1 MTALPQMSSAQLR
14 IFYEGLPDGYCK
26 EFVRGRAD
34 TLLRSGQSMTT
45 AMQTAIVE
53 SIDYF
58 PEVHLLLRGHLPR
71 PFDDSDRQ
79 VALLVAETAIQL
91 RTDFIALRDTLEPMR
106 TDYIALRDDN
116 TALRQVVDG
125 YQLSER
131 LHRTGSAYAAEE
143 AVLEGKGKGKGK
155 AAADFR
161 PFSGKGHR
169 LDGM

>member
-1 MTALPQMSSAQLR
+1 MTALPLMSSAQLR
-14 IFYEGLPDGYCK
+14 TAFESLPDGYCK
-26 EFVRGRAD
+26 DFVRGRAD

-58 PEVHLLLRGHLPR
+58 PEVHLLLRGYLPR

-91 RTDFIALRDTLEPMR
+91 RTVSIALRDTLEQ
-106 TDYIALRDDN
+106 TQDDN
-116 TALRQVVDG
+116 TELRQVVGG
-125 YQLSER
+125 YQLSDR
-131 LHRTGSAYAAEE
+131 LRRTGSAYAAEE

>member
-26 EFVRGRAD
+26 EFVRSRAD
-34 TLLRSGQSMTT
+34 TLLLSGQSMTT

-58 PEVHLLLRGHLPR
+58 PEVHLLLRAHLPR

-79 VALLVAETAIQL
+79 VALRVAETAIQL
-91 RTDFIALRDTLEPMR
+91 RTVSIALRDTLEQ
-106 TDYIALRDDN
+106 TQDDN
-116 TALRQVVDG
+116 TAMRQVVGG
-125 YQLSER
+125 YQLSDR
-131 LHRTGSAYAAEE
+131 LRRTGSAYAAEE
-143 AVLEGKGKGKGK
+143 AVLEGKGKGKGQ
-155 AAADFR
+155 ASAEFR
-161 PFSGKGHR
+161 PFSGEGHR

>member
-26 EFVRGRAD
+26 EFVRSRAD
-34 TLLRSGQSMTT
+34 TLLLSGQSMTT

-58 PEVHLLLRGHLPR
+58 PEVHLLLRAHLPR

-79 VALLVAETAIQL
+79 VALRVAETAIQL
-91 RTDFIALRDTLEPMR
+91 RTVAIELRDTLEQG
-106 TDYIALRDDN
+106 
-116 TALRQVVDG
+116 QV
-125 YQLSER
+125 QLSER
-131 LHRTGSAYAAEE
+131 LSRTGSGDAAEE
-143 AVLEGKGKGKGK
+143 AVLEGKGKGKGQ
-155 AAADFR
+155 ASAEFR
-161 PFSGKGHR
+161 PFSGEGHR